1 MKVNDIIGTIGLV
14 ISGLSVLVAL
24 IIYLL
29 NMRNNKLA
37 KMEYGF
43 QKINNNIHFLNS
55 SINEELFYSIV
66 YSFFYDEH
74 IQTYLQDIFDNL
86 PDSVEEDDI
95 EDVMKQIISNR
106 LKIIPYACEFDII
119 KEIETVFSDN
129 DLIKYFE
136 LSNFKYFCNLL
147 SMLKNDYVKVKQNI
161 ITSMKKEDELKYVI
175 ATIIK
180 NDRKTIFTIN
190 QFTNMVIDQYINATE
205 DDFRNYIRLKCGVI
219 DAIELLIAKMQEI
232 SHYELLKIEK
242 KEKTACVSENLSN
255 LSKYEAIQ
263 MFYQKAFPDTE
274 LAGKLGAIKTTIE

>member
-1 MKVNDIIGTIGLV
+1 MEVNDIIGTIGLV

-24 IIYLL
+24 ILYLL
-29 NMRNNKLA
+29 NVRNTKLS

-43 QKINNNIHFLNS
+43 QKINNNVHFLNNE
-55 SINEELFYSIV
+55 INEELFYSIL

-106 LKIIPYACEFDII
+106 LKIIPYACEFDTI

-136 LSNFKYFCNLL
+136 LANFKYFCNLL

-161 ITSMKKEDELKYVI
+161 ITAMKKEDELKSVI
-175 ATIIK
+175 AKIIK

-205 DDFRNYIRLKCGVI
+205 DDFQNYIKLKGSVI
-219 DAIELLIAKMQEI
+219 DAIELLITKMQGI

-242 KEKTACVSENLSN
+242 KEKNACIAEDLSN
-255 LSKYEAIQ
+255 LSKYEEIQ
-263 MFYQKAFPDTE
+263 VFYQKAFSDTE
-274 LAGKLGAIKTTIE
+274 LAGKLGAIKTKIE